1 MAVKTTKALQWQTL
15 KEEFVIGKIR
25 VGKKFFDVNQLADAI
40 KDGEILAR
48 LQECADTL
56 HNGDF
61 NEAIKA
67 YRRTLSSQACNMKKS
82 ELTTGTDL
90 LRYNLL
96 NDYTATFVVKSTNNV
111 VIGKAK
117 HDYTMEDIK
126 KFAGDYKELTNLYNS
141 FSTQKSRYA
150 EKIEDM
156 ADFTARFDYVKQL
169 KKAAKVKAYVSV
181 DIIEKVKAGGTLTA
195 EELTQVLKAL
205 GR

>member
-1 MAVKTTKALQWQTL
+1 MADKTTKALQWDTL
-15 KEEFVIGKIR
+15 KNEFIIGSVR
-25 VGKKFFDVNQLADAI
+25 VGKKFIKVNQLADAI
-40 KDGEILAR
+40 EDGVILER
-48 LQECADTL
+48 LQECADEL

-61 NEAIKA
+61 NDAVRA
-67 YRRTLSSQACNMKKS
+67 YRRILSSKHTNMNKS
-82 ELTTGTDL
+82 DNTQPADRVRYQLLKEYTDQ
-90 LRYNLL
+90 
-96 NDYTATFVVKSTNNV
+96 FVIKSTNNV

-169 KKAAKVKAYVSV
+169 KKAAKAKSAVSV

-195 EELTQVLKAL
+195 DELTKLLKAL
-205 GR
+205 EK